1 MSFLGSRYLRS
12 GLPKNLLALAIDPPT
27 RSSPLTM
34 LLAFV
39 QSAGFVG
46 SPSSLAV
53 HTTPAAT
60 RPACVMAEEVP
71 SALVLKQL
79 NAVFW
84 KNKKAVVEAELD
96 QKMRE
101 LEEYQMREQAL
112 FETLSTTAISA
123 GAPPAGALG
132 AAAGAGMMKEMSA
145 LMAELS
151 AEKARSAALEAEL
164 LSVQVQKEVELQKT
178 AAFWIEKLAAA
189 KEGSPAAAA
198 AAAEPAAAGHN
209 AEQLGDIAPFAAE
222 SLLEEGLTVH
232 ELRSRLLGYGL
243 STTGIKAEL
252 RARLEDAMLHFR
264 AQHKTWDVEKM
275 VWV

>member
-1 MSFLGSRYLRS
+1 
-12 GLPKNLLALAIDPPT
+12 
-27 RSSPLTM
+27 
-34 LLAFV
+34 
-39 QSAGFVG
+39 
-46 SPSSLAV
+46 
-53 HTTPAAT
+53 
-60 RPACVMAEEVP
+60 MAEEVP
-71 SALVLKQL
+71 SALVLKEL

-101 LEEYQMREQAL
+101 IEEYQMREQAL

-123 GAPPAGALG
+123 GAPPAGTLG
-132 AAAGAGMMKEMSA
+132 AAGGADMMEQMSA

-164 LSVQVQKEVELQKT
+164 LSVKTQKEVDLQKT

-189 KEGSPAAAA
+189 KEGSSTAA
-198 AAAEPAAAGHN
+198 AAAEPAEAPAASGHKPG
-209 AEQLGDIAPFAAE
+209 QVGDIAPSVPE

-243 STTGIKAEL
+243 STTGVKAEL
-252 RARLEDAMLHFR
+252 RARLEEAMLHFR
-264 AQHKTWDVEKM
+264 AQHKTWDSEKM
-275 VWV
+275 AWV

>member
-1 MSFLGSRYLRS
+1 
-12 GLPKNLLALAIDPPT
+12 
-27 RSSPLTM
+27 
-34 LLAFV
+34 
-39 QSAGFVG
+39 
-46 SPSSLAV
+46 
-53 HTTPAAT
+53 
-60 RPACVMAEEVP
+60 MAEEVP
-71 SALVLKQL
+71 SALVLKEL

-101 LEEYQMREQAL
+101 IEEYQMREQAL

-123 GAPPAGALG
+123 GAPPAGTLG
-132 AAAGAGMMKEMSA
+132 AAGGGDMMEQMSA

-164 LSVQVQKEVELQKT
+164 LSVKTQKEVDLQKT

-189 KEGSPAAAA
+189 KEGSSTA
-198 AAAEPAAAGHN
+198 AAAEPAEAPAASGHKPG
-209 AEQLGDIAPFAAE
+209 QVGDIAPSVPE

-243 STTGIKAEL
+243 STTGVKAEL
-252 RARLEDAMLHFR
+252 RARLEEAMLHFR
-264 AQHKTWDVEKM
+264 AQHKTWDSEKM
-275 VWV
+275 AWV

>member
-1 MSFLGSRYLRS
+1 
-12 GLPKNLLALAIDPPT
+12 
-27 RSSPLTM
+27 
-34 LLAFV
+34 
-39 QSAGFVG
+39 
-46 SPSSLAV
+46 
-53 HTTPAAT
+53 
-60 RPACVMAEEVP
+60 MAEEVP
-71 SALVLKQL
+71 SALVLKEL

-84 KNKKAVVEAELD
+84 KTKKAVVEAELD

-101 LEEYQMREQAL
+101 IEEYQMREQAL

-123 GAPPAGALG
+123 GAPPAGTLG
-132 AAAGAGMMKEMSA
+132 AAGGADMIEQMSA
-145 LMAELS
+145 LMVELS

-164 LSVQVQKEVELQKT
+164 LVVQVQKEVELQKT
-178 AAFWIEKLAAA
+178 AAFWIEKLTAA

-198 AAAEPAAAGHN
+198 AAAEPAAEPAASGHS
-209 AEQLGDIAPFAAE
+209 AEQAGDIAPFLSE

-252 RARLEDAMLHFR
+252 RARLEDVMLHFR

>member
-1 MSFLGSRYLRS
+1 
-12 GLPKNLLALAIDPPT
+12 
-27 RSSPLTM
+27 
-34 LLAFV
+34 
-39 QSAGFVG
+39 
-46 SPSSLAV
+46 
-53 HTTPAAT
+53 
-60 RPACVMAEEVP
+60 MAEEVP
-71 SALVLKQL
+71 SALVLKEL

-101 LEEYQMREQAL
+101 IEEYQMREQAL

-123 GAPPAGALG
+123 GAPPAGTLG
-132 AAAGAGMMKEMSA
+132 AAGGADMMEQMSA

-164 LSVQVQKEVELQKT
+164 LSVKAQKEVDLQKT

-189 KEGSPAAAA
+189 KEGSSTA
-198 AAAEPAAAGHN
+198 AAAEPAEAPAASGHKPG
-209 AEQLGDIAPFAAE
+209 QVGDIAPSVPE

-243 STTGIKAEL
+243 STTGVKAEL
-252 RARLEDAMLHFR
+252 RARLEEAMLHFR
-264 AQHKTWDVEKM
+264 AQHKTWDSEKM
-275 VWV
+275 AWV

>member
-1 MSFLGSRYLRS
+1 
-12 GLPKNLLALAIDPPT
+12 
-27 RSSPLTM
+27 
-34 LLAFV
+34 
-39 QSAGFVG
+39 
-46 SPSSLAV
+46 
-53 HTTPAAT
+53 
-60 RPACVMAEEVP
+60 MAEEVP

-123 GAPPAGALG
+123 AAPPAGALG
-132 AAAGAGMMKEMSA
+132 AAAGAGMMEEMSA

-164 LSVQVQKEVELQKT
+164 LVVQVQKEVELQKT

-198 AAAEPAAAGHN
+198 AAAEPAAEPAASGHS
-209 AEQLGDIAPFAAE
+209 AEQAGDIAPFLSE

-264 AQHKTWDVEKM
+264 AQHKTWDTEKM
-275 VWV
+275 VWTPPQTRTASAPSPRTLVRGTGRQDCAFP

>member
-1 MSFLGSRYLRS
+1 
-12 GLPKNLLALAIDPPT
+12 
-27 RSSPLTM
+27 
-34 LLAFV
+34 
-39 QSAGFVG
+39 
-46 SPSSLAV
+46 
-53 HTTPAAT
+53 
-60 RPACVMAEEVP
+60 MAEEVP
-71 SALVLKQL
+71 SALVLKEL

-101 LEEYQMREQAL
+101 IEEYQMREQAL

-123 GAPPAGALG
+123 GAPPAGTLG
-132 AAAGAGMMKEMSA
+132 AAAGGDMMEQMSA

-164 LSVQVQKEVELQKT
+164 LSVKAQKEVDLQKT

-189 KEGSPAAAA
+189 KEGSSTA
-198 AAAEPAAAGHN
+198 AAAEPAEAPAASGHKPG
-209 AEQLGDIAPFAAE
+209 QVGDIAPSVPE

-243 STTGIKAEL
+243 STTGVKAEL
-252 RARLEDAMLHFR
+252 RARLEEAMLHFR
-264 AQHKTWDVEKM
+264 AQHKTWDSEKM
-275 VWV
+275 AWV

>member
-1 MSFLGSRYLRS
+1 
-12 GLPKNLLALAIDPPT
+12 
-27 RSSPLTM
+27 M

-132 AAAGAGMMKEMSA
+132 AAAGAGMMEEMSA

-198 AAAEPAAAGHN
+198 AAAEPAAEPAASGHN

>member
-39 QSAGFVG
+39 QSAGFLG

-123 GAPPAGALG
+123 GAAP
-132 AAAGAGMMKEMSA
+132 
-145 LMAELS
+145 
-151 AEKARSAALEAEL
+151 EAEL

-198 AAAEPAAAGHN
+198 AAAEPAAEPAASGHN

>member
-1 MSFLGSRYLRS
+1 
-12 GLPKNLLALAIDPPT
+12 
-27 RSSPLTM
+27 
-34 LLAFV
+34 
-39 QSAGFVG
+39 
-46 SPSSLAV
+46 
-53 HTTPAAT
+53 
-60 RPACVMAEEVP
+60 MAEEVP
-71 SALVLKQL
+71 SALVLKEL

-101 LEEYQMREQAL
+101 IEEYQMREQAL

-123 GAPPAGALG
+123 GAPPAGTLG
-132 AAAGAGMMKEMSA
+132 AAGGADMMEQMSA

-164 LSVQVQKEVELQKT
+164 LSVKAQKEVDLQKT

-189 KEGSPAAAA
+189 KEGSSTAA
-198 AAAEPAAAGHN
+198 AAAEPAEAPAASGHKPG
-209 AEQLGDIAPFAAE
+209 QVGDIAPSVPE

-243 STTGIKAEL
+243 STTGVKAEL
-252 RARLEDAMLHFR
+252 RARLEEAMLHFR
-264 AQHKTWDVEKM
+264 AQHKTWDSEKM
-275 VWV
+275 AWV

>member
-1 MSFLGSRYLRS
+1 
-12 GLPKNLLALAIDPPT
+12 
-27 RSSPLTM
+27 
-34 LLAFV
+34 
-39 QSAGFVG
+39 
-46 SPSSLAV
+46 
-53 HTTPAAT
+53 
-60 RPACVMAEEVP
+60 MAEQVP

-79 NAVFW
+79 NEVFW

-123 GAPPAGALG
+123 GAAPAGALG
-132 AAAGAGMMKEMSA
+132 AAAGAGMMEEMSA

-151 AEKARSAALEAEL
+151 AEKARSAVLEAQL

-189 KEGSPAAAA
+189 KEGSPATAA
-198 AAAEPAAAGHN
+198 AAAEPAAEPAASGHS
-209 AEQLGDIAPFAAE
+209 AEQAGDIAPFAAE

>member
-1 MSFLGSRYLRS
+1 
-12 GLPKNLLALAIDPPT
+12 
-27 RSSPLTM
+27 
-34 LLAFV
+34 
-39 QSAGFVG
+39 
-46 SPSSLAV
+46 
-53 HTTPAAT
+53 
-60 RPACVMAEEVP
+60 MAEEVP
-71 SALVLKQL
+71 SALVLKEL

-101 LEEYQMREQAL
+101 IEEYQMREQAL

-123 GAPPAGALG
+123 GAPPAGTLG
-132 AAAGAGMMKEMSA
+132 AAGGGDMMEQMSA

-164 LSVQVQKEVELQKT
+164 LSVKAQKEVDLQKT

-189 KEGSPAAAA
+189 KEGSSTA
-198 AAAEPAAAGHN
+198 AAAEPAEAPAASGHKPG
-209 AEQLGDIAPFAAE
+209 QVGDIAPSVPE

-243 STTGIKAEL
+243 STTGVKAEL
-252 RARLEDAMLHFR
+252 RARLEEAMLHFR
-264 AQHKTWDVEKM
+264 AQHKTWDSEKM
-275 VWV
+275 AWV

>member
-1 MSFLGSRYLRS
+1 
-12 GLPKNLLALAIDPPT
+12 
-27 RSSPLTM
+27 
-34 LLAFV
+34 
-39 QSAGFVG
+39 
-46 SPSSLAV
+46 
-53 HTTPAAT
+53 
-60 RPACVMAEEVP
+60 MAEEVP
-71 SALVLKQL
+71 SALVLKEL

-101 LEEYQMREQAL
+101 IEEYQMREQAL

-123 GAPPAGALG
+123 GAPPAGTLG
-132 AAAGAGMMKEMSA
+132 AAGGADMMEQMSA
-145 LMAELS
+145 LMEELS

-164 LSVQVQKEVELQKT
+164 LSVKAQKEVDLQKT

-198 AAAEPAAAGHN
+198 AAEPAEAPAASGHKPG
-209 AEQLGDIAPFAAE
+209 QVGDIAPSVPE

-243 STTGIKAEL
+243 STTGVKAEL
-252 RARLEDAMLHFR
+252 RARLEEAMLHFR
-264 AQHKTWDVEKM
+264 AQHKTWDSEKM
-275 VWV
+275 AWV